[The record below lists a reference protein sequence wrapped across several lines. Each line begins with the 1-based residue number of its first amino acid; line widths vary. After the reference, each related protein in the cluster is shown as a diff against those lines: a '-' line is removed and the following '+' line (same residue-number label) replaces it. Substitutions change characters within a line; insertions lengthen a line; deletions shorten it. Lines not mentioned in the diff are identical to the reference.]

1 MRWVALGVALV
12 ALASCGSTVSASH
25 PARTTPTP
33 KPFLVSYTATSGHFS
48 AQFPSTPTETTVPAS
63 FAGYKL
69 EIHVVV
75 SRNSSGPIEVG
86 EEDIQPALPAD
97 QFQSALVSALR
108 SFSIGSSIPIKS
120 QPSSTTYRNRP
131 AWQATYSGNGLNMS
145 GLVFMSGGTRLY
157 LLFAPTDGL
166 SSLTSSFKI
175 VG

>member
-1 MRWVALGVALV
+1 
-12 ALASCGSTVSASH
+12 
-25 PARTTPTP
+25 
-33 KPFLVSYTATSGHFS
+33 
-48 AQFPSTPTETTVPAS
+48 VPAS

-69 EIHVVV
+69 QIHVVV
-75 SRNSSGPIEVG
+75 SRNTSGPIEVG

-108 SFSIGSSIPIKS
+108 SFSTGSGIPIKS
-120 QPSSTTYRNRP
+120 QPSSTTFRGTR
-131 AWQATYSGNGLNMS
+131 AWQARYSGNGLNVS

-157 LLFAPTDGL
+157 LLFAPTDEL